1 MSRFQLFIAKNAMT
15 ARLLGVAF
23 AFALAFFGIRPL
35 AEPFLP

>member
-23 AFALAFFGIRPL
+23 AFALAFLRIPL
-35 AEPFLP
+35 ADPFAA